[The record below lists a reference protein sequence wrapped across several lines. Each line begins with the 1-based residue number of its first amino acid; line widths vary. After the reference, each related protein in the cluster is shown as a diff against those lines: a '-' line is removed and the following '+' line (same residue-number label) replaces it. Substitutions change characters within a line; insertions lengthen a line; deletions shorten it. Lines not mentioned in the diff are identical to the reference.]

1 MIIGYCRVSSHDQDL
16 TRQIESL
23 KAYGCEKIY
32 ADKATGKNFNRPKY
46 NAMKEDGLR
55 SGDTLVVHEF
65 DRLGRNKDLTLKEL
79 QYFKDN
85 NIRLIALNLPT
96 TQIDTK
102 DNDMLKTINNIVIE
116 LYTMMAQQEIET
128 RAKRQREGIDNMSL
142 NKDGK
147 KVSRKTGKLYGR
159 QTIEYPKNWESVIQL
174 VDNKQLSNLEA
185 MTMLGLKKT
194 TYYKL
199 LKEYKSNIFKSMLEE

>member
-1 MIIGYCRVSSHDQDL
+1 MIIGYCRVSTRDQDL
-16 TRQIESL
+16 TRQKESL
-23 KAYGCEKIY
+23 KAYGCEKIFE
-32 ADKATGKNFNRPKY
+32 DEATGKNFNRPGYKDL
-46 NAMKEDGLR
+46 KKVLR
-55 SGDTLVVHEF
+55 EGDTLVVHEF
-65 DRLGRNKDLTLKEL
+65 DRLGRNRELTLKEL
-79 QYFKDN
+79 QYFKDKG
-85 NIRLIALNLPT
+85 IKLVALNLPFT
-96 TQIDTK
+96 DSESL
-102 DNDMLKTINNIVIE
+102 MAETINEIVIQ

-147 KVSRKTGKLYGR
+147 KVSRKTGRLYGR
-159 QTIEYPKNWESVIQL
+159 QTIKYPKNWESVIQL

-199 LKEYKSNIFKSMLEE
+199 LK